1 MRALSKGQRA
11 IVRKDV
17 KKMASDPALRAAVER
32 VLFCAV
38 MYDRAQMGEGRE
50 LTDLACAANEF
61 ANAFYRRATAS
72 EPLRPATNETKSTL
86 ADVGPRGL
94 GPEGA

>member
-1 MRALSKGQRA
+1 MRALAKGQRA

-72 EPLRPATNETKSTL
+72 EPLRPRSDDTPT
-86 ADVGPRGL
+86 
-94 GPEGA
+94 